1 MAMTESRDGVAV
13 WREGRAG
20 RITLDRPAALNA
32 LDLPMLRAI
41 AAALEAFRDDP
52 AVQLVVVDSSAPR
65 AFCAGGDIRALR
77 DDIVAGRVEAVDT
90 FFREEYA
97 LDLAIARF
105 PKPWIALV
113 DGACMG
119 GGIGVSV
126 HGSAR
131 VATEGAMFAMPETAI
146 GLFPDIGASYFLPR
160 MPGAIGFYL
169 ALTGARMK
177 GADAVHAGFATHHV
191 PRDALPDLRAA
202 LVRDGAAV
210 LAAHARPLPPFGL
223 APHRAAIDRC
233 FGADGVPEILAR
245 LEAEDTEWARA
256 TIATLRAMSP
266 SSLMWSHAL
275 LRAGAG
281 RDLAA
286 CLRAELALARAV
298 TRHPDFGE
306 GVRAMVVDKD
316 RTPRWSPPTIE
327 EVDPAA
333 IAAMSG

>member
-1 MAMTESRDGVAV
+1 MDDSRDGIAA

-20 RITLDRPAALNA
+20 RIRLDRPAALNA
-32 LDLPMLRAI
+32 LDLPMVRAI
-41 AAALEAFRDDP
+41 AAAMEGFRDDP
-52 AVQLVVVDSSAPR
+52 AVHLVVVDSAAPR

-77 DDIVAGRVEAVDT
+77 DDLVAGRTEAVDT

-97 LDLAIARF
+97 LDLAVAQF
-105 PKPWIALV
+105 PKPWVALV
-113 DGACMG
+113 DGACIG

-146 GLFPDIGASYFLPR
+146 GLFPDIGASFFLPR

-177 GADAVHAGFATHHV
+177 GADAVRAGFATHYV
-191 PRDALPDLRAA
+191 PREAMPGLAEA
-202 LVRDGAAV
+202 LVRDGVAA
-210 LAAHARPLPPFGL
+210 LAAHARALPPFGL

-233 FGADGVPEILAR
+233 FSAGSVPEILAR
-245 LEAEDTEWARA
+245 LAAEDTDWARE
-256 TIATLRAMSP
+256 TTATLRAMSP

-286 CLRAELALARAV
+286 CLRAELALAHAV
-298 TRHPDFGE
+298 TRHPDFLE

-316 RTPRWSPPTIE
+316 RAPRWSPATVE
-327 EVDPAA
+327 AVDPAA
-333 IAAMSG
+333 IAALAG